1 MAMRTFTLQEAQTLL
16 PVIDSLLQRALAAK
30 GKAEVMDLQMRA
42 LQQRILMTG
51 GMFVDITAVAR
62 SRAEREAAV
71 QQAHDTL
78 SEIDSI
84 GVQVKDINTGL
95 LDFPCNLDGNIVL
108 LCWKMG
114 EKEITHWH
122 TLEGG
127 FAARQPL
134 DDRFRGSRRE
144 RPN

>member
-30 GKAEVMDLQMRA
+30 GKAEVLDQQMRS
-42 LQQRILMTG
+42 LQHRILMAG
-51 GMFVDITAVAR
+51 GMFVDVASVAK

-71 QQAHDTL
+71 QQAHDAL
-78 SEIDSI
+78 SEIDAI
-84 GVQVKDINTGL
+84 GVQVKDIATGL
-95 LDFPCNLDGNIVL
+95 LDFPCNLDGDIVL

-114 EKEITHWH
+114 ESEITHWH

-134 DDRFRGSRRE
+134 DDRFRGIRRN